1 MNLIE
6 IGKDFDPTEITKIDL
21 ETSIIACVTETNTNI
36 TSENKS
42 IFLNNPLDMSFNKH
56 KILIN
61 NFTIFNYAPNVRWSM
76 PNNVLLRYYES
87 SKHEMEYF
95 STIYKEIVYQK
106 ILIENTL
113 ISHSFGIYID
123 RERSRKKG
131 RIKKLESLLEVK
143 FEYKPLATNAIEN
156 FYIIR
161 NNYCFQ
167 EFEKHFNK

>member
-1 MNLIE
+1 MELIE
-6 IGKDFDPTEITKIDL
+6 IGEDFDPTEIAKIDL
-21 ETSIIACVTETNTNI
+21 ETSVIACVTETNTNI

-42 IFLNNPLDMSFNKH
+42 IFLTNPLDMSFNKH

-61 NFTIFNYAPNVRWSM
+61 NFTILKYAPNVRWSI
-76 PNNVLLRYYES
+76 PNNVLLQYYES
-87 SKHEMEYF
+87 SKHEVEYF
-95 STIYKEIVYQK
+95 STIYKEIVYHQ
-106 ILIENTL
+106 ILDENTL
-113 ISHSFGIYID
+113 ISHSFDIYID